1 MQGAPATRVAVFLQ
15 WLRCLLFEQLLEA
28 VRSGDRSEELWQAAL
43 GCLLHLVAAGG
54 TPDLTR
60 MAGLSTEPLA
70 VLLSIAEDNAWCVRT
85 CAHMHARWIP
95 QAFRACGCE
104 MAVQCDG
111 GAAQSSM
118 PWSGG
123 GLRRH
128 EKRCV
133 AAGSVLRAVAAI
145 TCRTC
150 SHGTAP
156 QGPYHTNTERRAQVS
171 RAPGRAHMHGVP
183 ALLHA
188 HRE

>member
-1 MQGAPATRVAVFLQ
+1 MACGLTRTPCVQGAPATRVAVFLQ

-111 GAAQSSM
+111 GLHRAACPGLAAAAQARETVCGSRVSAVC
-118 PWSGG
+118 S
-123 GLRRH
+123 
-128 EKRCV
+128 RC
-133 AAGSVLRAVAAI
+133 
-145 TCRTC
+145 
-150 SHGTAP
+150 
-156 QGPYHTNTERRAQVS
+156 N
-171 RAPGRAHMHGVP
+171 HMSP
-183 ALLHA
+183 L
-188 HRE
+188 